1 MDTNVVPSWITPLQ
15 IEFQTS
21 QKEFSIFAK
30 ERFSAK
36 NPGPFIISNYIH
48 SILYQW
54 KQHCTR
60 HVITQPHCKVL
71 TLAQLKREHPEVD
84 FDGWCWTQFLSHF
97 TTGCGSESFQLSNK
111 KQYTKNWWYFD
122 FVTHFSVFHDV
133 PCILSTKQLQHPE
146 HGPFEDPWGSNSSV
160 QVLAP
165 KELKPQTRVGPP
177 TKEPQ
182 PEGDTGRSELGL
194 KCQSEA
200 EFWMFCLGWNDV
212 WNLHQRFQKKTGTE
226 TIDCLCMQD
235 FVHWTSQQKCSSL
248 RQNRTNYQSIN
259 SSGVIS
265 EIGHDWTLYSV
276 TVEGGW
282 RCSCV
287 PAFCHIR
294 CPIAPG
300 GKACDELGDFKAAQR
315 KLPSFCRAQTRVV

>member
-1 MDTNVVPSWITPLQ
+1 
-15 IEFQTS
+15 
-21 QKEFSIFAK
+21 
-30 ERFSAK
+30 
-36 NPGPFIISNYIH
+36 
-48 SILYQW
+48 
-54 KQHCTR
+54 
-60 HVITQPHCKVL
+60 
-71 TLAQLKREHPEVD
+71 
-84 FDGWCWTQFLSHF
+84 
-97 TTGCGSESFQLSNK
+97 
-111 KQYTKNWWYFD
+111 
-122 FVTHFSVFHDV
+122 
-133 PCILSTKQLQHPE
+133 
-146 HGPFEDPWGSNSSV
+146 
-160 QVLAP
+160 
-165 KELKPQTRVGPP
+165 
-177 TKEPQ
+177 
-182 PEGDTGRSELGL
+182 
-194 KCQSEA
+194 
-200 EFWMFCLGWNDV
+200 
-212 WNLHQRFQKKTGTE
+212 
-226 TIDCLCMQD
+226 MQD

>member
-1 MDTNVVPSWITPLQ
+1 
-15 IEFQTS
+15 
-21 QKEFSIFAK
+21 
-30 ERFSAK
+30 
-36 NPGPFIISNYIH
+36 
-48 SILYQW
+48 
-54 KQHCTR
+54 
-60 HVITQPHCKVL
+60 
-71 TLAQLKREHPEVD
+71 
-84 FDGWCWTQFLSHF
+84 
-97 TTGCGSESFQLSNK
+97 
-111 KQYTKNWWYFD
+111 
-122 FVTHFSVFHDV
+122 
-133 PCILSTKQLQHPE
+133 
-146 HGPFEDPWGSNSSV
+146 
-160 QVLAP
+160 
-165 KELKPQTRVGPP
+165 
-177 TKEPQ
+177 
-182 PEGDTGRSELGL
+182 
-194 KCQSEA
+194 
-200 EFWMFCLGWNDV
+200 MFCLGWNDV